1 MRGAGGADG
10 GALRSLPPELEQVV
24 RLRLFEQLPMR
35 SVVERLGIPLSTAK
49 KAAFRG
55 VALYRLKLKE
65 NLSSIRSGED
75 RGE

>member
-1 MRGAGGADG
+1 M
-10 GALRSLPPELEQVV
+10 
-24 RLRLFEQLPMR
+24 RLRLFEQLPMS

-55 VALYRLKLKE
+55 VALYRSRLKE
-65 NLSSIRSGED
+65 NLSSIGSCED